1 MQAPPTPQGNLYDGH
16 DDDDDGDDYHHD
28 DDDHGDSDDYHHG
41 DADCDHDGGDI
52 IMKKTSYRTG

>member
-1 MQAPPTPQGNLYDGH
+1 MQAPPTPQGN
-16 DDDDDGDDYHHD
+16 
-28 DDDHGDSDDYHHG
+28 SDDYHHG